1 MYIKTRN
8 YTIVKNSKM
17 ENEIILF
24 ECCVGF
30 CEPKCKGNIND
41 IYYICAECF
50 DKDLE
55 KDLEQC
61 QKR

>member
-1 MYIKTRN
+1 
-8 YTIVKNSKM
+8 M

-61 QKR
+61 QKG